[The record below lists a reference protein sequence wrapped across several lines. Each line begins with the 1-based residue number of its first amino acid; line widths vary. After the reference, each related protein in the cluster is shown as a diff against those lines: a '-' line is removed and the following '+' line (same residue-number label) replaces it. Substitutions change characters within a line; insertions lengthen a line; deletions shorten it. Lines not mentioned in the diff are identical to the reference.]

1 MMEVHKVPTSSLEP
15 DMLKYSRRVD
25 ENNSEKIIDLIK
37 TSTEAHCR
45 NITNLTSMTEL
56 LHEHLQRKLKNE
68 GLA

>member
-1 MMEVHKVPTSSLEP
+1 
-15 DMLKYSRRVD
+15 MLKYSRRVD

-37 TSTEAHCR
+37 TSAEAHSR
-45 NITNLTSMTEL
+45 NINNLASMTEL